1 MKTFIID
8 IDALTPELF
17 KDLIGFI
24 LSRGINFRKIELV
37 SGDKIG
43 QSLVV
48 EFSSR
53 SEETALKEFLKEQ
66 GISSPIVLGNGNK
79 ATLDG
84 KKLGVFSQVREVS
97 GLPSYWLDRTSGKKF
112 ALLQGNL
119 WINQKR

>member
-8 IDALTPELF
+8 IDALTGELF
-17 KDLIGFI
+17 RDLIGFV
-24 LSRGINFRKIELV
+24 LSNGINFRKIELV
-37 SGDKIG
+37 SGDKVG

-48 EFSSR
+48 EFTSK

-66 GISSPIVLGNGNK
+66 GIASPIILGNGNK

-84 KKLGVFSQVREVS
+84 KKLGIFSQVREVS

-112 ALLQGNL
+112 ALLQGNV
-119 WINQKR
+119 